1 MSQKKSNG
9 ATHSSKVFDE
19 LVKIA
24 GYLFGIAFRGLRQM
38 IGSHPIIYWYI
49 GGWTWLMALV
59 VFWDFKHLK
68 VANYFFPNV
77 FTPNIVEILVDY
89 MPQATL
95 VHILMLSA
103 FPFVTAGFIYGLFV
117 RDPRKD
123 ATEAIAHLGLKTAQ
137 DKVPQV
143 VQVIELDEFRKKILV
158 SSVGLGVDRYE
169 QRKSDLEMSLRSTI
183 ESIRATTNNKYI
195 EICTTERT
203 VPTMLGYRN
212 CLASLEE
219 PLSFPI
225 GESLGGLLT
234 QSLSILPH
242 MMIAGAS
249 GGGKSNFFKQTIVS
263 LLKTTPRLQVYLL
276 DLKQGVETMEFEGLP
291 NVSVAKTE
299 AEASILLG
307 KLRQEMIDRFDIIKK
322 ARRTSIDP
330 ELDKRDV
337 IVIAVDEASVLYGKT
352 RVSKIKAKNATQARE
367 LTDDLAKLGR
377 AAKMHLILATQ
388 KVTTETIDTKIQ
400 ENMGGRI
407 CFRANTLQGSMT
419 VLGNKM
425 AFELP
430 DVKGRA
436 IWGNGTTFVEL
447 QTPFISDK
455 VLKDEIKQLTAEFK
469 EGKRKT
475 FNSPY
480 TAQAIVEEDEEKIS
494 ESSES

>member
-1 MSQKKSNG
+1 V
-9 ATHSSKVFDE
+9 A
-19 LVKIA
+19 
-24 GYLFGIAFRGLRQM
+24 Y
-38 IGSHPIIYWYI
+38 
-49 GGWTWLMALV
+49 
-59 VFWDFKHLK
+59 WDFKHLK
-68 VANYFFPNV
+68 LANHLFPNV
-77 FTPNIVEILVDY
+77 FTPKIIEILVDY
-89 MPQATL
+89 CPQAKLTHAVL
-95 VHILMLSA
+95 LTA
-103 FPFVTAGFIYGLFV
+103 FPLVIIGFVYGLFV
-117 RDPRKD
+117 RDLRKE
-123 ATEAIAHLGLKTAQ
+123 ATEALGHLGLKTAQ

-143 VQVIELDEFRKKILV
+143 VRVIELDEFRKKILV
-158 SSVGLGVDRYE
+158 SSVGLGVDRYV

-183 ESIRATTNNKYI
+183 ESIKTTTNNKYI
-195 EICTTERT
+195 EICTTDRT
-203 VPTMLGYRN
+203 IPMMLSYRN
-212 CLASLEE
+212 CLASLDE
-219 PLSFPI
+219 PLTFPI

-234 QSLSILPH
+234 QSLSSLPH

-263 LLKTTPRLQVYLL
+263 LIKTTPRLQVYLL

-299 AEASILLG
+299 AEASILLA
-307 KLRQEMIDRFDIIKK
+307 KLKDEMSQRFDIIKK
-322 ARRTSIDP
+322 AGRTSIDP
-330 ELDKRDV
+330 ERDRRDI

-352 RVSKIKAKNATQARE
+352 RVSKSRAKNATQARE

-425 AFELP
+425 AYELP

-455 VLKDEIKQLTAEFK
+455 VLTDEIKQLTTEYK
-469 EGKRKT
+469 DGKRKS
-475 FNSPY
+475 FNNPY
-480 TAQAIVEEDEEKIS
+480 TVQAVVEEDEQKKPEKN
-494 ESSES
+494 